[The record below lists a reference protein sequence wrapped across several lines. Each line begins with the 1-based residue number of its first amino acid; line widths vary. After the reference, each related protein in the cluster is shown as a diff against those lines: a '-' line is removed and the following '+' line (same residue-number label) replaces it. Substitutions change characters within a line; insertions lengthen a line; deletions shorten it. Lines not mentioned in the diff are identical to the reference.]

1 MDQSKPLE
9 RRLGARLDYASDFPP
24 HLRRESDE
32 DLSPDPHDEPTVQ
45 HSEAAARFV
54 AYAGP
59 YLFWAMVAALAAGI
73 VLLR

>member
-9 RRLGARLDYASDFPP
+9 RRLGARLDYASDF
-24 HLRRESDE
+24 HRQIGRESIDE
-32 DLSPDPHDEPTVQ
+32 LEASQVPMAPR
-45 HSEAAARFV
+45 SEAAARFV

-59 YLFWAMVAALAAGI
+59 YLFWSLVIALAAGI